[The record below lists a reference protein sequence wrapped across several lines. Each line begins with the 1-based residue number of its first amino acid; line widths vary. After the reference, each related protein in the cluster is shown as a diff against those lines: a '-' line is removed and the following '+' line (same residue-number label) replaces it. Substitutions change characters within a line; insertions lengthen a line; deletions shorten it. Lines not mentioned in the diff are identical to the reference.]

1 MNYLVITEKVSA
13 RKAFEA
19 ALGGRSGNYDG
30 YNFTLIN
37 LHGHLMRLANP
48 EHQINDVNWSDKVSQ
63 WSDITAIP
71 WKLDRFLWKKTYI
84 KGIDPRTKRV
94 KSTKDEVAAIKAQAK
109 NFDAIVIATDTD
121 PTGEGDLLCQEVIND
136 INWKKKVYRCRFKD
150 EQKDAILDA
159 MQQSKLEDVS
169 DAESN
174 GMYLRGLARER
185 FDYGT
190 MQASRLATRFA
201 REQSYDVV
209 IRPGRLKSV
218 IVTLIYQQQRARDS
232 FVVKD
237 QYQAMFVDENGNK
250 FMNAKANKYDTRSL
264 AENDASHLHQSPITV
279 SDTVR
284 KTTSAPKL
292 LDLSRLGIVLGN
304 YGVGLDALKN
314 TYQKMYEANLVSYPR
329 TDDSEITQGQWDALM
344 PLVDDIADL
353 VGVDKSLLVNRT
365 SRPKYV
371 SDKDLSHGANR
382 PGSVLPN
389 SLDELEKT
397 YGKTGVLI
405 YTVLAKSF
413 LATLAADYE
422 YDVTKAFVT
431 EFPEY
436 KASKNVP
443 AKLGYKEIVSD
454 IEKATSDKKK
464 NENDNASQFGTVA
477 KPDVH
482 VGKTTPPQKPS
493 RKFVINYL
501 ERNNVGTGA
510 TRLSALVELME
521 KSKHKD
527 PVMVEKKG
535 TFVLTPEGVLSG
547 AVMADTMLS
556 SVKVTKQLFEM
567 MVQVGDKRI
576 PIQNIYK
583 ALDMIIMKDKDKMES
598 NAQAL
603 DKDSYLEGRLPHK
616 KANSQAKFKGVFA
629 PTGEQVSFKNV
640 FMNHRFTQPE
650 ADALLKGN
658 TIKID
663 VLVKQKYKK
672 SVSGKLEKQSFKDK
686 KGEAVTYWGFK
697 VLDWG

>member
-19 ALGGRSGNYDG
+19 ALGGRSGSYDG

-37 LHGHLMRLANP
+37 LHGHLMCLATP

-63 WSDITAIP
+63 WSDVSAIP

-84 KGIDPRTKRV
+84 KGLDPRTKRV
-94 KSTKDEVAAIKAQAK
+94 KSTKDEVNAIKAQAK

-121 PTGEGDLLCQEVIND
+121 PTGEGDLLAQEVIND
-136 INWKKKVYRCRFKD
+136 INWKKKIYRCRFKD

-159 MQQSKLEDVS
+159 MKQSKLEDVS
-169 DAESN
+169 DPESN

-218 IVTLIYQQQRARDS
+218 IVTLIYQQQRDRDT

-237 QYQAMFVDENGNK
+237 QFQAMFVDENGNK
-250 FMNAKANKYDTRSL
+250 FMNTKANKYDSRSL
-264 AENDASHLHQSPITV
+264 AENDASQLHQSAITV
-279 SDTVR
+279 SDAVR
-284 KTTSAPKL
+284 KKTSAPKL

-304 YGVGLDALKN
+304 YGVSLDALKT

-344 PLVDDIADL
+344 PLADSIADL
-353 VGVDKSLLVNRT
+353 VGVDKNLLVNRT
-365 SRPKYV
+365 SRSKYV
-371 SDKDLSHGANR
+371 SNKDLSHGANR
-382 PGSVLPN
+382 PGSVVPN
-389 SLDELEKT
+389 SLDEIEQT

-413 LATLAADYE
+413 LATMAPDYE

-431 EFPEY
+431 DFPEY

-443 AKLGYKEIVSD
+443 AKLGYKEILSD
-454 IEKATSDKKK
+454 IEKATTDSKK
-464 NENDNASQFGTVA
+464 NDNDNKSQFGSVA

-482 VGKTTPPQKPS
+482 AGKTTPPQKPT

-501 ERNNVGTGA
+501 ERHNVGTGA
-510 TRLSALVELME
+510 TRLSALVELMQ
-521 KSKHKD
+521 KGKHRD
-527 PVMVEKKG
+527 PVIIEKKG
-535 TFVLTPEGVLSG
+535 AFVLTPEGVLSG
-547 AVMADTMLS
+547 AVMANTMLA
-556 SVKVTKQLFEM
+556 SVKITKQLFDM
-567 MVQVGDKRI
+567 MTQVGDKKI

-583 ALDMIIMKDKDKMES
+583 ALDMIIMKDKDKMDA
-598 NAQAL
+598 NVRAL
-603 DKDSYLEGRLPHK
+603 DSDSYLEGRLPHK
-616 KANSQAKFKGVFA
+616 KANSQAKFKGVFK
-629 PTGEQVSFKNV
+629 PTGDEISFKNV
-640 FMNHRFTQPE
+640 FMNHRFTQSE
-650 ADALLKGN
+650 GDALLNGN
-658 TIKID
+658 TIKVE

-686 KGEAVTYWGFK
+686 KGETVIYWGFK
-697 VLDWG
+697 VVDWG